1 MRSILCAKITR
12 MILNAELA
20 SLICSRSAMSYALCT
35 ENILDFYG
43 CHARKSSVLLVV
55 SQILA
60 IASTLAWIE
69 GATDSVEL
77 PIYSF
82 KVKQCWV
89 VSPHGGCN

>member
-55 SQILA
+55 SRILA
-60 IASTLAWIE
+60 IASALARLKVLWIRWRFQSIPSE
-69 GATDSVEL
+69 
-77 PIYSF
+77 
-82 KVKQCWV
+82 
-89 VSPHGGCN
+89 